1 MENIRS
7 ENIRNKITF
16 YVSNQ
21 TEIINSKVNSKIF
34 NKVSS
39 KLTIYLLDIRFNI
52 WDTINADLQDAK
64 YKK

>member
-1 MENIRS
+1 MQNIRS
-7 ENIRNKITF
+7 ENIRNKIAF
-16 YVSNQ
+16 YESNQ

-52 WDTINADLQDAK
+52 WDTINFNLQDAK